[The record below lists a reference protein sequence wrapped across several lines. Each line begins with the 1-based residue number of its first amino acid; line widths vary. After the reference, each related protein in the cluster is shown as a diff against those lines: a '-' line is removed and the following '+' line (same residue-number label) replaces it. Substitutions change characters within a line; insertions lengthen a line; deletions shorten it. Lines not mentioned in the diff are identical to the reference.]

1 MNLVAFD
8 FKKIQ
13 EDKIFTILIFLLLAF
28 LYVTIFISFFTGV
41 FGNISYSNFGKLTI
55 PSLFLFVIVL
65 FFSLY
70 KVKYF
75 FLLLLPVLLAFP
87 APVDDIFPSVFLTNP
102 DDSNVAAFPLIT
114 RIDVYLLLIIVF
126 QLQKTKNFFSVLKYK
141 LTTKIFVLLYI
152 LIFFISIL
160 KSNDVKDFYLL
171 LSYTY
176 HIRYF
181 ILLSI
186 LMNIINIFDYSKEI
200 IYGFI
205 ISIFFLLLE
214 AFVNSKLNNSDRLYS
229 GSLSLNTFANIAAA
243 IGVFIYYLIKNK
255 IISKFLGFLSI
266 VVVLVILLGSAT
278 RGAFLSAFLSL
289 FILNLI
295 ENPKKAGTKLL
306 KISALVILVV
316 AVYLKASSDRIIP
329 DRYSYQ
335 KISEKIS
342 FDLSG
347 DKLVNIIKI
356 KRSWE
361 TNSIIARL
369 NLFDSSINMIKENPL
384 AGIGAGRW
392 NKYKNT
398 YSENK
403 AIDKVLIDSHND
415 YLAMLSQYGIPLGLL
430 FSYLMFFY
438 PIKGYYKTKLY
449 TENGLQYLFVI
460 SFTMGIAAMSNS
472 GFFKHQISAVL
483 MLIFCVTNNIL
494 NKSYEN

>member
-1 MNLVAFD
+1 MH
-8 FKKIQ
+8 
-13 EDKIFTILIFLLLAF
+13 LA
-28 LYVTIFISFFTGV
+28 
-41 FGNISYSNFGKLTI
+41 
-55 PSLFLFVIVL
+55 
-65 FFSLY
+65 
-70 KVKYF
+70 
-75 FLLLLPVLLAFP
+75 
-87 APVDDIFPSVFLTNP
+87 
-102 DDSNVAAFPLIT
+102 
-114 RIDVYLLLIIVF
+114 
-126 QLQKTKNFFSVLKYK
+126 
-141 LTTKIFVLLYI
+141 
-152 LIFFISIL
+152 
-160 KSNDVKDFYLL
+160 
-171 LSYTY
+171 
-176 HIRYF
+176 
-181 ILLSI
+181 
-186 LMNIINIFDYSKEI
+186 SK
-200 IYGFI
+200 
-205 ISIFFLLLE
+205 
-214 AFVNSKLNNSDRLYS
+214 
-229 GSLSLNTFANIAAA
+229 
-243 IGVFIYYLIKNK
+243 KNK